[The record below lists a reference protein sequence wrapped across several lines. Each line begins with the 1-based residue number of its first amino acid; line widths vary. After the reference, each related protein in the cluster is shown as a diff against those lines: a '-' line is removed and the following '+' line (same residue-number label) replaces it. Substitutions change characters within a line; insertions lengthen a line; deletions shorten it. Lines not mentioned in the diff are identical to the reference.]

1 MALSNWVDLGVGLGL
16 GVGIGWLFR
25 SRQAGDSTPPQ
36 AEAIS
41 DGNEEP
47 PQAELI
53 QSIQKELK
61 QTTAAYGMAAE
72 MCGFKAGFLA
82 RVAHELRSPING
94 LIGSHQLILSDLCDD
109 PAEEREVLNQANQ
122 SALQMVE
129 MLDRILDVARTE
141 HGSNPLTLE
150 ALQLAQVFEEV
161 YYLTNL
167 QAANRNISLKVLAP
181 DPNLYVCAD
190 ERWLVQVLVNLVDE
204 AINPATYGSISIN
217 AQASPDTKFVWIWI
231 DAPYPDEIWSEAVDL
246 LQTEPGLDPPG
257 RENGRVSLGL
267 SLFMNHTIM
276 ELMQGRLEAMEIP
289 PSVEAEPN
297 IRRIQC
303 SLPLTILEPAIP
315 EQEGD

>member
-1 MALSNWVDLGVGLGL
+1 MALSNWVDLGVSLGL

-25 SRQAGDSTPPQ
+25 SRQTGDSTPPQ

-41 DGNEEP
+41 GGNQEP
-47 PQAELI
+47 LQTELI

-61 QTTAAYGMAAE
+61 QTKAAYGLAAE

-109 PAEEREVLNQANQ
+109 PAEEREVLNGANE
-122 SALQMVE
+122 SALKMVE

-141 HGSNPLTLE
+141 HGSNDLNLE
-150 ALQLAQVFEEV
+150 TLQLAQIFEEV

-167 QAANRNISLKVLAP
+167 QAANRNISLKVLPP
-181 DPNLYVCAD
+181 DPNIYVRAD

-204 AINPATYGSISIN
+204 AINPTTYGSISIK
-217 AQASPDTKFVWIWI
+217 AQASPDTQFVWIWI
-231 DAPYPDEIWSEAVDL
+231 DAPYPDEIWSESVDL
-246 LQTEPGLDPPG
+246 LQKEPGLDPPG
-257 RENGRVSLGL
+257 RENGRVSVGL

-276 ELMQGRLEAMEIP
+276 ELMQGRLEALEIP
-289 PSVEAEPN
+289 ATVEAEPN

-303 SLPLTILEPAIP
+303 SLPLAILEPAIP